1 MKKLAL
7 LLAALVV
14 LVVAVSVSVAAAD
27 QYPNGCADCH
37 QGDKSLSAM
46 VKGLAKHPPVAA
58 TADVNTC
65 LKCHKTGSKL
75 ALNTKLHDSHQ
86 KAKTACDA
94 CHVVEDGKPTK
105 NLKGVK

>member
-7 LLAALVV
+7 LLAALVI
-14 LVVAVSVSVAAAD
+14 LSVAASVSVAAAD

-37 QGDKSLSAM
+37 KGDKSLAAT

-65 LKCHKTGSKL
+65 LKCHKAGSKL
-75 ALNTKLHDSHQ
+75 ALNKQMHDSHQ
-86 KAKTACDA
+86 KAKVACDA
-94 CHVVEDGKPTK
+94 CHVTKDGKVTSA
-105 NLKGVK
+105 LKGVK